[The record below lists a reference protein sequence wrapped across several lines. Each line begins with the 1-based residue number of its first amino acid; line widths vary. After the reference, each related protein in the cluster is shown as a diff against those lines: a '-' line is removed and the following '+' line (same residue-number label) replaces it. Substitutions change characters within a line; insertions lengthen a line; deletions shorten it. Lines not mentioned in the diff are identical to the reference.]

1 MAKLNWTREAEL
13 MNIPK
18 IWVKAEREVRGKRG
32 PMQLAAWGWSANDRG
47 EAQRLANEK
56 LERMVRRVEQT
67 QELSHDYA
75 YGTRPMREEIIQE
88 LHTGGGELAG
98 IVTRNSYGALVL
110 NTSQVMFVDIDLPAE
125 GFAQRLGRLFGR
137 RRSPEAETLERVKT
151 GLREISTATFRI
163 YRTAAG
169 FRLLATD
176 RLFQPGSSESE
187 NIMKAVAADPAF
199 VRLCRVQESFRARLT
214 PKPWRCGLD
223 LPPGR
228 YPREDN
234 FDKEKFAAWLAGY
247 EQNIVNKST
256 CRLLEEVGSGWVH
269 DQVQPILRLHDEA
282 AEVNTTLALA

>member
-1 MAKLNWTREAEL
+1 

-18 IWVKAEREVRGKRG
+18 IWVKAEREIPGKRG
-32 PMQLAAWGWSANDRG
+32 PMQLTAWGWSETDRTK
-47 EAQRLANEK
+47 AQRLANEK
-56 LERMVRRVEQT
+56 LQRMVSRVEQAE
-67 QELSHDYA
+67 ELSHDYG
-75 YGTRPMREEIIQE
+75 YGTRAMREEIIQE
-88 LHTGGGELAG
+88 LHGRAGEVAAV
-98 IVTRNSYGALVL
+98 VTRNRAGCLVL
-110 NTSQVMFVDIDLPAE
+110 NTTQVMFIDVDLPRSALPE
-125 GFAQRLGRLFGR
+125 WMRRLFLR
-137 RRSPEAETLERVKT
+137 RPPVDVETLDRVKT
-151 GLREISTATFRI
+151 RLKEVSTATFRI

-223 LPPGR
+223 LPPSR

-234 FDKEKFAAWLAGY
+234 FDKERFAAWLAGY

-282 AEVNTTLALA
+282 TKVSASLALA

>member
-1 MAKLNWTREAEL
+1 

-32 PMQLAAWGWSANDRG
+32 PMQLAAWGWSANDRS

-88 LHTGGGELAG
+88 LHTRGGELAG
-98 IVTRNSYGALVL
+98 VVTRNSYGALVL

-137 RRSPEAETLERVKT
+137 RRSAEAETLERVKT
-151 GLREISTATFRI
+151 GLGEVSAAVFRV

-187 NIMKAVAADPAF
+187 SIMQAVAADPAF
-199 VRLCRVQESFRARLT
+199 VKLCRIQESFRARLT
-214 PKPWRCGLD
+214 PKPWRCGLS

-228 YPREDN
+228 HPREDG
-234 FDKEKFAAWLAGY
+234 FDREKFAEWLAQY
-247 EQNIVNKST
+247 ERNIASKGT
-256 CRLLEEVGSGWVH
+256 CRLVEEVGSGWVH
-269 DQVQPILRLHDEA
+269 EQVEPILKLHDE
-282 AEVNTTLALA
+282 TTKASASLALA

>member
-1 MAKLNWTREAEL
+1 

-18 IWVKAEREVRGKRG
+18 IWVKAAREVRGKRG

-47 EAQRLANEK
+47 EAQRLASEK
-56 LERMVRRVEQT
+56 LERMVRRVGQAE
-67 QELSHDYA
+67 ELSRDYA

-88 LHTGGGELAG
+88 LQTRGSEIAG

-137 RRSPEAETLERVKT
+137 KESVEAETLERVKT
-151 GLREISTATFRI
+151 GLREISTAVFRI

-169 FRLLATD
+169 FRLMATD

-187 NIMKAVAADPAF
+187 TIMKAVSADPAF
-199 VRLCRVQESFRARLT
+199 VRLCRIQESFRARLT
-214 PKPWRCGLD
+214 PKPWRCGLS

-228 YPREDN
+228 HPRDDG
-234 FDKEKFAAWLAGY
+234 FDREKFAAWLAQY
-247 EQNIVNKST
+247 ERNIMNKST

-269 DQVQPILRLHDEA
+269 EQVEPILKLHDE
-282 AEVNTTLALA
+282 TTKASTSLALA

>member
-1 MAKLNWTREAEL
+1 

-32 PMQLAAWGWSANDRG
+32 PMQLAAWGWSANDRS

-88 LHTGGGELAG
+88 LHTRGGELAG
-98 IVTRNSYGALVL
+98 VVTRNSYGALVL

-125 GFAQRLGRLFGR
+125 GFAQRLGRLLGR
-137 RRSPEAETLERVKT
+137 RRSVEAETLERVKT
-151 GLREISTATFRI
+151 GLREISAAVFRV

-187 NIMKAVAADPAF
+187 TIMKAVAADPAF
-199 VRLCRVQESFRARLT
+199 VKLCRIQESFRARLT
-214 PKPWRCGLD
+214 PKPWRCGLS

-228 YPREDN
+228 HPREDH
-234 FDKEKFAAWLAGY
+234 FDREKFAAWLAEY
-247 EQNIVNKST
+247 EQNAANKST
-256 CRLLEEVGSGWVH
+256 CRLVEEVGSGWVH
-269 DQVQPILRLHDEA
+269 EQVESILKLHDE
-282 AEVNTTLALA
+282 TTKVSASLALA

>member
-1 MAKLNWTREAEL
+1 

-18 IWVKAEREVRGKRG
+18 IWVKAEREVRGKGG
-32 PMQLAAWGWSANDRG
+32 PMQLAAWGWSANDRS

-56 LERMVRRVEQT
+56 LDRMVRRVEQT
-67 QELSHDYA
+67 QELSRDYA

-98 IVTRNSYGALVL
+98 VVTRNSYGSLVL

-137 RRSPEAETLERVKT
+137 KASVETEVLERVKA
-151 GLREISTATFRI
+151 GLREISAAVYRV

-169 FRLLATD
+169 FRLMATD

-187 NIMKAVAADPAF
+187 NIMKAVAADAAF
-199 VRLCRVQESFRARLT
+199 VKLCRIQESFRARLT
-214 PKPWRCGLD
+214 PKPWRCGLS

-228 YPREDN
+228 HPREDH
-234 FDKEKFAAWLAGY
+234 FDREKFAAWLAEY
-247 EQNIVNKST
+247 EQNAANKST
-256 CRLLEEVGSGWVH
+256 CRLVEEVGSGWVH
-269 DQVQPILRLHDEA
+269 EQVEPILKLHDE
-282 AEVNTTLALA
+282 TTKVSASLALA